1 MADERD
7 TRAEQQGDGQP
18 ENQRELDDLSSG
30 AALSRRPRAGAGD
43 GAGEGTGD
51 GVRDDTRRD
60 GGKGGTSDAGTAA
73 DDAARAAAHRR
84 GLSDDLARR
93 ATRSSEL
100 EQDL

>member
-18 ENQRELDDLSSG
+18 ENQRELDDPSSG
-30 AALSRRPRAGAGD
+30 AALSRRPRAGGDAGD
-43 GAGEGTGD
+43 R
-51 GVRDDTRRD
+51 VRDDARRD
-60 GGKGGTSDAGTAA
+60 GGKGGTSDAGPAA
-73 DDAARAAAHRR
+73 DDAARAAAYRR

>member
-18 ENQRELDDLSSG
+18 ENQRELDDPSSG
-30 AALSRRPRAGAGD
+30 AALSGRPR
-43 GAGEGTGD
+43 TG
-51 GVRDDTRRD
+51 
-60 GGKGGTSDAGTAA
+60 
-73 DDAARAAAHRR
+73 DDAADHGATAAAFRR

-93 ATRSSEL
+93 AARNSEL